1 MKTPPHFLL
10 LFISLISVS
19 CYPSAVGKYPAD
31 SKEKV
36 AEEEVDTLYTFPLH
50 QADTITMRLRIDS
63 TMVNAMQLSTGQT
76 IDLSDVYR
84 PVEVFKLEA
93 IDLNFD
99 GYNDLRILNNEGATG
114 NNWYD
119 TWLYNQKTKKFVK
132 NQFLTQNSS
141 VMVDTLGG
149 KILTYYRAGACE
161 ESLGV
166 YTVKDTTYTLL
177 EDWASEPRNQQCIIF
192 RLRIKNKQVLAKDS
206 TFSNQGLIASYKR
219 SALPK

>member
-1 MKTPPHFLL
+1 ML
-10 LFISLISVS
+10 VVA

-36 AEEEVDTLYTFPLH
+36 ADEEVINTVYTFPLH
-50 QADTITMRLRIDS
+50 QADSITVRLEIDS
-63 TMVNAMQLSTGQT
+63 SIVSAMQVSTGQT
-76 IDLSDVYR
+76 IDLTDTKR
-84 PVEVFKLEA
+84 PVEAFKLEA

-119 TWLYNQKTKKFVK
+119 TLLYNQKTKKFIK
-132 NQFLTQNSS
+132 NQFLSQNSS
-141 VMVDTLGG
+141 LMVDTLDR
-149 KILTYYRAGACE
+149 KILTFYRAGACE

-166 YTVKDTTYTLL
+166 YAVKDTTYTLL
-177 EDWASEPRNQQCIIF
+177 EGWSSEPRNQQCIIF
-192 RLRIKNKQVLAKDS
+192 RLRIKNKQVLGKDS
-206 TFSNQGLIASYKR
+206 TLSNQGLVAAYKR

>member
-1 MKTPPHFLL
+1 MKVTPHFFL
-10 LFISLISVS
+10 LFISLLAVS

-36 AEEEVDTLYTFPLH
+36 AKEEVDTRYTFPLH
-50 QADTITMRLRIDS
+50 QADSITVRLRIDS
-63 TMVNAMQLSTGQT
+63 TRINAISLSTGQT
-76 IDLSDVYR
+76 LDLSDTYR
-84 PVEVFKLEA
+84 PVELIKLEA

-114 NNWYD
+114 NSWYD
-119 TWLYNQKTKKFVK
+119 TWLYNQKTKKLVK
-132 NQFLTQNSS
+132 NQFLSQNSS
-141 VMVDTLGG
+141 LMVDTLGR
-149 KILTYYRAGACE
+149 KILTFYRAGACE

-166 YTVKDTTYTLL
+166 YAVKDTTYTLV
-177 EDWASEPRNQQCIIF
+177 EDWSSEPRNEQCIIF

-206 TFSNQGLIASYKR
+206 TLSNLGLLATYKR